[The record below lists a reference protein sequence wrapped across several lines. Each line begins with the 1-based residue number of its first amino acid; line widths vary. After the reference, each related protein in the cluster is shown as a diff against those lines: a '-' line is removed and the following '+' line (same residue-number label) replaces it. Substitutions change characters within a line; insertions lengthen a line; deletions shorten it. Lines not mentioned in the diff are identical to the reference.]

1 MTAPDAPVVHLI
13 GPGGAGKTT
22 VGPGLASRLGWRF
35 IDQDHQFIAREGD
48 VATYI
53 ATHGYAGYARRNVA
67 IYLEEI
73 GTLQTPA
80 VFALSSGFMTYPAT
94 TGPLYAGICRSI
106 EHGALTALLL
116 PAFELEACVE
126 IIVRRQLGRPY
137 LPGNRVSEEARI
149 RDRFPIFM
157 ALQCARFDSSNTPDQ
172 VASQIEGIVREWG
185 TRFEAS
191 YPGRVRRPPVLPS
204 A

>member
-1 MTAPDAPVVHLI
+1 M
-13 GPGGAGKTT
+13 KFT
-22 VGPGLASRLGWRF
+22 VTSRLACGLR
-35 IDQDHQFIAREGD
+35 A
-48 VATYI
+48 VLA
-53 ATHGYAGYARRNVA
+53 AG
-67 IYLEEI
+67 
-73 GTLQTPA
+73 A
-80 VFALSSGFMTYPAT
+80 V
-94 TGPLYAGICRSI
+94 
-106 EHGALTALLL
+106 TALLL